1 MELMQGKKNRP
12 TTSTYVLSLND
23 FVESFKGN
31 CSPELNIEDL
41 SDIFTDPLWLSTE
54 QIKEIYKQTTE

>member
-12 TTSTYVLSLND
+12 TTSTYVFSLND

-41 SDIFTDPLWLSTE
+41 SDIFTDPL
-54 QIKEIYKQTTE
+54 

>member
-1 MELMQGKKNRP
+1 MELMQDKKNRP
-12 TTSTYVLSLND
+12 TTSTYVPSLND

-41 SDIFTDPLWLSTE
+41 SDIFTDPL
-54 QIKEIYKQTTE
+54 